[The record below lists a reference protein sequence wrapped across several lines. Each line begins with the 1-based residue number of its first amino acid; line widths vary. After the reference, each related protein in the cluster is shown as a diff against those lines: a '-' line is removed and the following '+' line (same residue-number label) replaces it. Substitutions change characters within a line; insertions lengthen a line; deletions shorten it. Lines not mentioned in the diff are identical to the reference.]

1 MEIKPDTPNTLKEN
15 IRAMRILCIALITG
29 VIIFTVIMTVLVAI
43 NGPAFD
49 PGSIH
54 SYEQLIIGGM
64 ALVAIISFGFAITG
78 YNKKINVLKQSGD
91 TLNDRLNV
99 YRGILIKYMA
109 ATEMPALMSVIAY
122 FLSGLTLL
130 IGITVLSLLAMVWK
144 APFGR
149 RWVTEMGA
157 DWQDEEKMKS

>member
-1 MEIKPDTPNTLKEN
+1 
-15 IRAMRILCIALITG
+15 
-29 VIIFTVIMTVLVAI
+29 
-43 NGPAFD
+43 
-49 PGSIH
+49 
-54 SYEQLIIGGM
+54 
-64 ALVAIISFGFAITG
+64 
-78 YNKKINVLKQSGD
+78 
-91 TLNDRLNV
+91 
-99 YRGILIKYMA
+99 
-109 ATEMPALMSVIAY
+109 MPALMSVIAY